1 METDHQRH
9 GGLTLRSS
17 LAIARRRIWVLI
29 AIFVLTVGAT
39 AVFSALQEK
48 EYTGEATLFFRD
60 AGLDQRLFG
69 STFLAGSNDPA
80 REAATNVELVSLERV
95 AERAGRQLGMTGDDV
110 EAAVDVSEEGQADLV
125 TIAARDPDPE
135 QAAAIANAVARQYV
149 AFRRSADQRT
159 IDNAR
164 QLVKQQLEN
173 ADPEEAQAEE
183 LQKRLDELTVFGAL
197 QTGNAEL
204 VQPAVAPTSPSS
216 PKVARNLALGIVLG
230 PSLRVRGR
238 GAARPSGPAGA
249 RAARSRRPVRATRA
263 RTAAREPAADPK
275 RRDGL
280 RRPPA
285 GDDRRLPLDSR
296 QPQVLQRRSGRCE
309 PCSSPRRCPG
319 MASRRSR
326 GTSPPPQASVG
337 ERALLIEADLRRPSL
352 ARQIIEPVRAGL
364 SEVLSGQIGFREAVV
379 AVPIAT
385 SSNGSSPPTVDVLFA
400 GSLPPNPSDLIESER
415 MGTLIKEA
423 ERDYDLVVVDTPPTS
438 LVADAVPLVRQVDG
452 VIVVMRLAA
461 TTEHAAERLK
471 EQLDHLGATTLGVVV
486 NAVSTRNIG
495 YGAGYYGAAGA
506 YPDEGSRLGGLIRRR
521 GATRA

>member
-135 QAAAIANAVARQYV
+135 QAAEIANAVARQYV

-230 PSLRVRGR
+230 LLFGFGVAVLLDRTDRRVREPREVGDLFER
-238 GAARPSGPAGA
+238 PVLGLLPESQRLTQNAGTAFGDLPPTMTDAFRSIRANLKYFNVDQTVRAVLVTSPLPGDGKSTVAWNIASAAR
-249 RAARSRRPVRATRA
+249 
-263 RTAAREPAADPK
+263 
-275 RRDGL
+275 
-280 RRPPA
+280 
-285 GDDRRLPLDSR
+285 
-296 QPQVLQRRSGRCE
+296 
-309 PCSSPRRCPG
+309 
-319 MASRRSR
+319 
-326 GTSPPPQASVG
+326 SVG

-352 ARQIIEPVRAGL
+352 ARQIVEPVRAGL
-364 SEVLSGQIGFREAVV
+364 SEVLSGQIGFREAIV
-379 AVPIAT
+379 AVPIAS

-423 ERDYDLVVVDTPPTS
+423 EREYDLVVVDTPPTS
-438 LVADAVPLVRQVDG
+438 LVADAVPLVSQVDG

-495 YGAGYYGAAGA
+495 YGAVYYGAAGSD
-506 YPDEGSRLGGLIRRR
+506 PGEGSRLGGLIRRR